1 MELNYFYISS
11 LILPILGATIGYLYA
26 QKDVKLKEKQLAES
40 NQELEVLK
48 AVRDQKEEN
57 DDLADKKF
65 GEFISKIEGKINQ
78 VEKDKDI
85 LAIEREKFNNERL
98 NRIKNENSKIEY
110 SIGLRGKD
118 NEEELK
124 KLILQKTIYI
134 EDKSVFFNK
143 AMPENS
149 SKRPDVRI
157 HPTDDTMV
165 LIDAKAPMMKFDDYF
180 EAIDE
185 DNQKKISTLKTDLA
199 KHIVKR
205 VDELADKKYSDAKG
219 AFDHVLM
226 FLPTEEHVQVAREAT
241 QLIQVNIDQYAF
253 DKKIYISGP
262 RSILRDLEWAEKL
275 LKMRRSYEMER
286 GMLETI
292 KPLFKTIKVMTDHL
306 QEMTRSSNTTI
317 KANDKLNKTFL
328 NSFIKTLDKLSS
340 EGLDDENIDKAL
352 NNFKKIENI
361 ELETIMEPENQNNIK
376 ESKLN
381 S

>member
-1 MELNYFYISS
+1 MNTNFIEKTLSS
-11 LILPILGATIGYLYA
+11 LVEQQMNISNAVLQRQPSSYEMIPSKQNVAFHNWEEYKRLGLKWGEPIVIVRIVSNNVFYLEYINGRYE
-26 QKDVKLKEKQLAES
+26 EKGMVL
-40 NQELEVLK
+40 LE
-48 AVRDQKEEN
+48 
-57 DDLADKKF
+57 
-65 GEFISKIEGKINQ
+65 
-78 VEKDKDI
+78 
-85 LAIEREKFNNERL
+85 
-98 NRIKNENSKIEY
+98 
-110 SIGLRGKD
+110 
-118 NEEELK
+118 EEELK